1 MLHVFEEGR
10 FEIPELMRIA
20 DTLAK
25 VDVMPLDRTRD
36 EDRVPIVRGQV
47 RCVSFPFVVMT
58 SNGER
63 DLPPAFFRRCL
74 RLTLKDA
81 DRYRLEAIIESHL
94 GKLPAA
100 QKDELLGKFLK
111 KQEDGQLMAIDQLL
125 NALFLITRK
134 RAPRGTSGS
143 AWSRCSWRSSDE
155 GARPIMTPAA
165 ALVQLIEHFSAAGVE
180 ITTQDVVD
188 ALWLASYLPPV
199 KPPEER
205 TGSEERPCE
214 TDTDNEEETRGKV
227 GDITEPEPSLPRD
240 EEHDRAEDQPGGE
253 TVDLFPVVGTG
264 EGGRV
269 RTGKLVWAPAPS
281 ALPRGLE
288 IAGAFRMLKR
298 RVPSRVRS
306 VLDAEATVRQIAEE
320 GVWELVFRPATDRW
334 LDLALVFDVGSSMD
348 VWRPTLNDLR
358 KLLEPLGV
366 FNRVKVWSW
375 DTGRV
380 PPALAPGY
388 NLIGDRA
395 RGHEPLE
402 LVESGGRQLT
412 LVLTDCVSEA
422 WQTGEASD
430 ILAAWAKRGPLAIVE
445 MLPES
450 LWPRT
455 ALGSA
460 TPVRLK
466 APYPASPNPALV
478 SELVNPLLT
487 WDEADSATELR
498 EAVVAPIMTL
508 ERDPLKRWAAM
519 TVAAGG
525 AWAPGFRLGIRPQT
539 EPTPGGSTGA
549 ERDPE
554 QVVRRFLLVGSK
566 TAQDLARHLAAA
578 PIITLPVIRLIRQ
591 TLLGGETGQVHEAEV
606 LLGGL
611 LHAIGPAGPAID
623 PEEILYDFHDGVRAR
638 LFDILPSSDAR
649 RVLWAISQYIEDR
662 LGLDRGTVRTLV
674 ADPLGE
680 TTGWKTT
687 EAPIARIFLE
697 VLGRLGGDYTRLAL
711 RLRPDHE
718 KPTPSRYAPRSSQ
731 GQEPKRAAEREGV
744 ATFKFAPR
752 MGHPAEALDEK
763 LPFPM
768 KHSHSFLHIVSD
780 IQNGI
785 LVPVLG
791 PSVNPAVYVDLAAH
805 LVKLTAR
812 EEFPNDPNRMQEQNF
827 VRAHF
832 DDEDMLSVAKSNC
845 RRLSWLYEIRRSTE
859 SLYSNIAD
867 CIIKSSKGDNTIH
880 LVLARL
886 LKDWQAIGSRGR
898 KPDLPFPIIIT
909 TNFDAGLER
918 VFDQEGIPYDLVWLV
933 AAGNNRGRWLHLG
946 YSAEGR
952 VILPRPGTEGREK
965 LTAFPIR
972 KWRTTSHPYS
982 DVRIIIIKMFGSI
995 NDPFCERVSSKMQ
1008 DEDDYFL
1015 ITQDQMESF
1024 FSDGV
1029 DNLANALVRVI
1040 RSTKLLFLGFSP
1052 NDPDLRAIVD
1062 HLYGRE
1068 KMPTQYW
1075 IIHQC
1080 EPGKL
1085 EQEIWKSRGD
1095 VRLLRVD
1102 ESLEQ
1107 TMIDLERGVRD
1118 DSRTV

>member
-1 MLHVFEEGR
+1 
-10 FEIPELMRIA
+10 
-20 DTLAK
+20 
-25 VDVMPLDRTRD
+25 
-36 EDRVPIVRGQV
+36 
-47 RCVSFPFVVMT
+47 
-58 SNGER
+58 
-63 DLPPAFFRRCL
+63 
-74 RLTLKDA
+74 
-81 DRYRLEAIIESHL
+81 
-94 GKLPAA
+94 
-100 QKDELLGKFLK
+100 
-111 KQEDGQLMAIDQLL
+111 
-125 NALFLITRK
+125 
-134 RAPRGTSGS
+134 
-143 AWSRCSWRSSDE
+143 
-155 GARPIMTPAA
+155 MTPAA
-165 ALVQLIEHFSAAGVE
+165 ALAQLVEHLSAAGVE

-199 KPPEER
+199 QPPEER
-205 TGSEERPCE
+205 TGSKVGSGE
-214 TDTDNEEETRGKV
+214 TDTDNEEETGGRAR
-227 GDITEPEPSLPRD
+227 DITEPGPSLPRD
-240 EEHDRAEDQPGGE
+240 EEHDGAEDQPGGE
-253 TVDLFPVVGTG
+253 TVDLFPVVGPG
-264 EGGRV
+264 EGRRV

-298 RVPSRVRS
+298 PVPSWVRS
-306 VLDAEATVRQIAEE
+306 VLDAQATVRQIAEE
-320 GVWELVFRPATDRW
+320 GVWEPVFRPATDRW

-358 KLLEPLGV
+358 KLLEPLGI

-388 NLIGDRA
+388 DRVGDRA
-395 RGHEPLE
+395 GGHELLE

-422 WQTGEASD
+422 WQTGEASA

-466 APYPASPNPALV
+466 APYPAAPNPALV

-519 TVAAGG
+519 IVAAGG

-539 EPTPGGSTGA
+539 EPTPGGETEA
-549 ERDPE
+549 EPDPE
-554 QVVRRFLLVGSK
+554 QVVRRFLLVGSEA
-566 TAQDLARHLAAA
+566 AQDLARLLAAA
-578 PIITLPVIRLIRQ
+578 PIITLPVIRLVRQ
-591 TLLGGETGQVHEAEV
+591 TLLGGETGQVHAAEV

-638 LFDILPSSDAR
+638 LLDILPGADAR

-680 TTGWKTT
+680 ATGWKTT
-687 EAPIARIFLE
+687 EAPIARIFLD

-718 KPTPSRYAPRSSQ
+718 KPTPSGYAPRSSQ
-731 GQEPKRAAEREGV
+731 GLEPKRAAGREGV

-752 MGHPAEALDEK
+752 MGHSEDEK
-763 LPFPM
+763 LPFPL
-768 KHSHSFLHIVSD
+768 KRSFVDIVSA

-805 LVKLTAR
+805 LVMLTER
-812 EEFPNDPNRMQEQNF
+812 EKFPNDPNRMQEQDF

-832 DDEDMLSVAKSNC
+832 NDEEMLSVAKTNC
-845 RRLSWLYEIRRSTE
+845 RRLSWLYEIRTSTVY
-859 SLYSNIAD
+859 LYSNIAD
-867 CIIKSSKGDNTIH
+867 CIIASSEGDNAIH

-918 VFDQEGIPYDLVWLV
+918 VFDQERIPYDLVWLV
-933 AAGNNRGRWLHLG
+933 AEGSNRGKWLHLG
-946 YSAEGR
+946 YRAEGR
-952 VILPRPGTEGREK
+952 VVLPRPGTEARGKRA
-965 LTAFPIR
+965 AFPIG
-972 KWRTTSHPYS
+972 KEWTTSRRYS
-982 DVRIIIIKMFGSI
+982 DVRIIIIKMFGDI
-995 NDPFCERVSSKMQ
+995 NDPSCGRVSSKMLDQ
-1008 DEDDYFL
+1008 DDYFL

-1024 FSDGV
+1024 FSDRV
-1029 DNLANALVRVI
+1029 DNLADALVRVI

-1062 HLYGRE
+1062 HLYGKER
-1068 KMPTQYW
+1068 MPNQYW

-1080 EPGKL
+1080 EPGEL
-1085 EQEIWKSRGD
+1085 EQEIWKSRGN
-1095 VRLLRVD
+1095 VQLLRVD

-1118 DSRTV
+1118 GSRTV

>member
-1 MLHVFEEGR
+1 MSDWKIFKGRTDGGPPDDSIDRLPGPPPWRKFDTLDRTRGRTYRATSEEIEAVNAALYLRRPLLVTGKPGSGKSSLAYAVAEELGLGPVLRWSINSRSTLVADGLYQYDAIARLARQTSIGSGGRRPGRRTARAGAPPPGRQPAARVRIERIGRFIRLGPLGTALLPDKRPRVLLIDEIDKSDIDLPNDLLHVFEEGR

-25 VDVMPLDRTRD
+25 VDVMPFDGTRD
-36 EDRVPIVRGQV
+36 EDRVSIVRGQV
-47 RCVSFPFVVMT
+47 RCETFPFVLIT

-81 DRYRLEAIIESHL
+81 DRDRLEAIIESHL

-100 QKDELLGKFLK
+100 QKDQLLGTFLK
-111 KQEDGQLMAIDQLL
+111 KQEDGQLMATDQLL
-125 NALFLITRK
+125 NALFLITCK
-134 RAPRGTSGS
+134 RAPGGTSGS
-143 AWSRCSWRSSDE
+143 AWSRCSWRSSDD

-165 ALVQLIEHFSAAGVE
+165 ALAQLVEHFSAAGVE

-199 KPPEER
+199 EPPEER
-205 TGSEERPCE
+205 TCSGTGTVE
-214 TDTDNEEETRGKV
+214 TDTDNEKETRV
-227 GDITEPEPSLPRD
+227 RARDITGPKPSLPRD
-240 EEHDRAEDQPGGE
+240 EAEDQPGSE
-253 TVDLFPVVGTG
+253 TVDLFPVAGPG
-264 EGGRV
+264 KGGGV

-298 RVPSRVRS
+298 PVPSWVRS

-320 GVWELVFRPATDRW
+320 GVWEPVFRPATDRW

-358 KLLEPLGV
+358 KLLEPMGV

-388 NLIGDRA
+388 NLISDRA
-395 RGHEPLE
+395 KGHKPLE

-422 WQTGEASD
+422 WQTGEASA

-466 APYPASPNPALV
+466 APYPAAPNPALV
-478 SELVNPLLT
+478 SELVNPLLS

-508 ERDPLKRWAAM
+508 ERNPLKRWAAM
-519 TVAAGG
+519 IVAAGG

-539 EPTPGGSTGA
+539 EPTPGGETEA
-549 ERDPE
+549 EPDPE
-554 QVVRRFLLVGSK
+554 QVVRRFLLVGSEA
-566 TAQDLARHLAAA
+566 AQDLARLLAAA
-578 PIITLPVIRLIRQ
+578 PIITLPVIRLVRQ

-638 LFDILPSSDAR
+638 LLDILPGADAR

-680 TTGWKTT
+680 ATGWKTT
-687 EAPIARIFLE
+687 EAPIARIFLD

-718 KPTPSRYAPRSSQ
+718 KPTPSGYAPRSSQ
-731 GQEPKRAAEREGV
+731 GLEPKRAAGREGV

-752 MGHPAEALDEK
+752 MGHSEDEK
-763 LPFPM
+763 LPFPL
-768 KHSHSFLHIVSD
+768 KRSFVDIVSA

-805 LVKLTAR
+805 LVMLTER
-812 EEFPNDPNRMQEQNF
+812 EKFPNDPNRMQEQDF

-832 DDEDMLSVAKSNC
+832 NDEEMLSVAKTKC
-845 RRLSWLYEIRRSTE
+845 RRLSWLYEMRTGTVY
-859 SLYSNIAD
+859 LYSNIAD
-867 CIIKSSKGDNTIH
+867 CIIASSKGDNAIH
-880 LVLARL
+880 LVLALAQGLAGDWLEGPKARSPLSNHHHHQLRCRL
-886 LKDWQAIGSRGR
+886 G
-898 KPDLPFPIIIT
+898 
-909 TNFDAGLER
+909 
-918 VFDQEGIPYDLVWLV
+918 
-933 AAGNNRGRWLHLG
+933 
-946 YSAEGR
+946 
-952 VILPRPGTEGREK
+952 
-965 LTAFPIR
+965 
-972 KWRTTSHPYS
+972 
-982 DVRIIIIKMFGSI
+982 
-995 NDPFCERVSSKMQ
+995 
-1008 DEDDYFL
+1008 
-1015 ITQDQMESF
+1015 
-1024 FSDGV
+1024 
-1029 DNLANALVRVI
+1029 
-1040 RSTKLLFLGFSP
+1040 
-1052 NDPDLRAIVD
+1052 
-1062 HLYGRE
+1062 
-1068 KMPTQYW
+1068 
-1075 IIHQC
+1075 
-1080 EPGKL
+1080 
-1085 EQEIWKSRGD
+1085 
-1095 VRLLRVD
+1095 
-1102 ESLEQ
+1102 ESLRPK
-1107 TMIDLERGVRD
+1107 TNSL
-1118 DSRTV
+1118 

>member
-1 MLHVFEEGR
+1 
-10 FEIPELMRIA
+10 
-20 DTLAK
+20 
-25 VDVMPLDRTRD
+25 
-36 EDRVPIVRGQV
+36 
-47 RCVSFPFVVMT
+47 
-58 SNGER
+58 
-63 DLPPAFFRRCL
+63 
-74 RLTLKDA
+74 
-81 DRYRLEAIIESHL
+81 
-94 GKLPAA
+94 
-100 QKDELLGKFLK
+100 
-111 KQEDGQLMAIDQLL
+111 MAIDQLL
-125 NALFLITRK
+125 NALFLITCN

-143 AWSRCSWRSSDE
+143 AWPRCSWRSSDE
-155 GARPIMTPAA
+155 GARPTMTPAA
-165 ALVQLIEHFSAAGVE
+165 ALVQLVEHMSAAGVE

-199 KPPEER
+199 EPPEER
-205 TGSEERPCE
+205 TGSGAGSGG
-214 TDTDNEEETRGKV
+214 TDTDNEEETRGRAR
-227 GDITEPEPSLPRD
+227 DITEPEPSLPRD

-269 RTGKLVWAPAPS
+269 RTGKLVWVPAPS
-281 ALPRGLE
+281 ALPQGLE
-288 IAGAFRMLKR
+288 IARAFRMLKR
-298 RVPSRVRS
+298 PVPSRVRS

-320 GVWELVFRPATDRW
+320 GVWEPVFRPATDRW

-358 KLLEPLGV
+358 KLLEPMGV

-422 WQTGEASD
+422 WQTGEASA

-466 APYPASPNPALV
+466 APYPAAPNPALV

-549 ERDPE
+549 EPDSE
-554 QVVRRFLLVGSK
+554 QVVRQFRLVGSEA
-566 TAQDLARHLAAA
+566 AQDLARLLAAA
-578 PIITLPVIRLIRQ
+578 PIITLPVIRLVRQ

-638 LFDILPSSDAR
+638 LLDILPGADAR

-680 TTGWKTT
+680 ATGWKTT
-687 EAPIARIFLE
+687 EAPIARIFLD

-718 KPTPSRYAPRSSQ
+718 KPTPSGYAPRSSQ
-731 GQEPKRAAEREGV
+731 GLEPKRAAGREGV
-744 ATFKFAPR
+744 ATFEFAPR
-752 MGHPAEALDEK
+752 MGHSEDEK
-763 LPFPM
+763 LPFPL
-768 KHSHSFLHIVSD
+768 KRSFVDIVSA

-791 PSVNPAVYVDLAAH
+791 PSVNPVVYVDLAARLLRL
-805 LVKLTAR
+805 LVQAD
-812 EEFPNDPNRMQEQNF
+812 FPNDPQVTEEREEIYIKAYYGVPRDVSGPVFDEQRLP
-827 VRAHF
+827 VAVPGPVF
-832 DDEDMLSVAKSNC
+832 DEQRLPVAVPGPVFDEQRLPVAVPGPVFDEQRLSVAKTNC
-845 RRLSWLYEIRRSTE
+845 RHLSWLYKIRTNAST
-859 SLYSNIAD
+859 LYFSIAD
-867 CIIKSSKGDNTIH
+867 CIIESSKGDNAIH
-880 LVLARL
+880 LVLALAQGLAGDWLEGPKARSPLSNHHHHQLRCRL
-886 LKDWQAIGSRGR
+886 G
-898 KPDLPFPIIIT
+898 
-909 TNFDAGLER
+909 
-918 VFDQEGIPYDLVWLV
+918 
-933 AAGNNRGRWLHLG
+933 
-946 YSAEGR
+946 
-952 VILPRPGTEGREK
+952 
-965 LTAFPIR
+965 
-972 KWRTTSHPYS
+972 
-982 DVRIIIIKMFGSI
+982 
-995 NDPFCERVSSKMQ
+995 
-1008 DEDDYFL
+1008 
-1015 ITQDQMESF
+1015 
-1024 FSDGV
+1024 
-1029 DNLANALVRVI
+1029 
-1040 RSTKLLFLGFSP
+1040 
-1052 NDPDLRAIVD
+1052 
-1062 HLYGRE
+1062 
-1068 KMPTQYW
+1068 
-1075 IIHQC
+1075 
-1080 EPGKL
+1080 
-1085 EQEIWKSRGD
+1085 
-1095 VRLLRVD
+1095 
-1102 ESLEQ
+1102 ESLRPRRNS
-1107 TMIDLERGVRD
+1107 L
-1118 DSRTV
+1118 